1 MRFYVYT
8 HEYASGPKAGRPFYV
23 GKGSGRRAWSVST
36 RSRFWKAVS
45 SKYGHT
51 VRIIDDGISETQAFE
66 LEKFLIETIGQ
77 DCLCNHT
84 GGGEGSANPSV
95 ELREKLRA
103 SHLGKRHS
111 AESKLKLSLVG
122 KGRKLSPEHKEA
134 LRLSR
139 VGVITTDDVRAKI
152 SRSKMGI
159 PCPLENRIKRGFP
172 IKCSNGKTFASVG
185 LAVEW
190 LIDNG
195 TSGAQRPPI
204 LGVCRGARKTA
215 YGFSWEFVAK

>member
-8 HEYASGPKAGRPFYV
+8 HEYASGPKVGRPFYV

-36 RSRFWKAVS
+36 RSRFWKAVA
-45 SKYGHT
+45 SKYGHA
-51 VRIIDDGISETQAFE
+51 VRLIDEDISEHQAFE
-66 LEKFLIETIGQ
+66 LEKFLIEMIGQ

-84 GGGEGSANPSV
+84 GGGEGSANPSD

-111 AESKLKLSLVG
+111 AESKSKLSLAG

-159 PCPLENRIKRGFP
+159 PCPLEDRIKRGFP
-172 IKCSNGKTFASVG
+172 VKCSNNKTFGSVG

-190 LIDNG
+190 LIANG
-195 TSGAQRPPI
+195 ANGAQSSPI
-204 LGVCRGARKTA
+204 LSVCRGARKTA
-215 YGFSWEFVAK
+215 YGFSWEFVTK